1 MRGKERSRK
10 TMEQLKRSKQVKQA
24 DDTSPT
30 KRTGL
35 MGTMAGTMNTA
46 FVEGSPIDILL
57 FGPRSKANSYATSFG
72 QTGSSGSES
81 STAQVV
87 AGLKNMIK
95 VQDIT
100 TFAISTVAADGSR
113 LYTLEKIKAM
123 GGNGKVSIET
133 QLSTKIQVLL
143 DQRKP
148 PTEVLPSLVD
158 QYDDELNPL

>member
-1 MRGKERSRK
+1 M
-10 TMEQLKRSKQVKQA
+10 
-24 DDTSPT
+24 
-30 KRTGL
+30 
-35 MGTMAGTMNTA
+35 
-46 FVEGSPIDILL
+46 
-57 FGPRSKANSYATSFG
+57 
-72 QTGSSGSES
+72 
-81 STAQVV
+81 V